1 MSRKATK
8 AMIKSALAAHAKPP
22 SATASVAATAQV
34 DGPSNAD
41 IQAMISSSVAAAV
54 APLMAL
60 IGSVDKKPPATTKPR
75 SILKAPPK
83 IGSTTATNV
92 VRVST
97 SNRKLN
103 LLKVREAAQPV
114 SPLKRAAARTSDSYE
129 DARIPKKT
137 KMVEVA
143 ADNDTEEETDAE

>member
-1 MSRKATK
+1 MPTTV
-8 AMIKSALAAHAKPP
+8 L
-22 SATASVAATAQV
+22 VAATAQV

-41 IQAMISSSVAAAV
+41 IQAMISSSVAATV

-60 IGSVDKKPPATTKPR
+60 VSSVDKKPPATTKPR

-97 SNRKLN
+97 SDRKLN
-103 LLKVREAAQPV
+103 LMKAREAAQPV
-114 SPLKRAAARTSDSYE
+114 SPLKRAAARTSDPHE
-129 DARIPKKT
+129 DAGIPKKT